1 MALPLVSV
9 IMPAYKANHT
19 IDESVQSVLSQ
30 TYINWELIIIDDGNE
45 TPLKYGHEKITVI
58 RSEQNMGVA
67 YCRNWGIKLA
77 KGEYI
82 AFLDADDLWCIDKL
96 KKQIVLYKKTML
108 I

>member
-67 YCRNWGIKLA
+67 YCRN
-77 KGEYI
+77 
-82 AFLDADDLWCIDKL
+82 
-96 KKQIVLYKKTML
+96 
-108 I
+108 